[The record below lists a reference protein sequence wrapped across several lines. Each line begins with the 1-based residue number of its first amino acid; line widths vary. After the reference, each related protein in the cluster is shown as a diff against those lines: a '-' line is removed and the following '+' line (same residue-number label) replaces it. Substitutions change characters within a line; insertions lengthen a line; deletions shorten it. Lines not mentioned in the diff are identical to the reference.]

1 MEICGCHQLNLAAFL
16 YVQAIEI
23 LIEQLA
29 SAAAPSAE
37 GPETKSE
44 VSCTNREESTSEAT
58 SQLPESAQTW
68 QPLDAPDA
76 CSGPSEACQT
86 EVNESRS
93 ANNIEVHSTGPQC
106 PADSHKDHEVGCETN
121 QVRMPDTSCSSE
133 DISELQST
141 MRQLDRLHC
150 SSAGVEEGAE
160 SNTKIPLSSGIDS
173 CGTVGSSSS
182 QQQVEAQT
190 TKQRKAGKLQIAV
203 GKKPARNRECPCG
216 SSKKRYKNC
225 CGPADAAA
233 ARRLASGIL
242 VEPVA
247 QGMPAIYV

>member
-1 MEICGCHQLNLAAFL
+1 M
-16 YVQAIEI
+16 QAIEI

-37 GPETKSE
+37 GLETKSE
-44 VSCTNREESTSEAT
+44 VSCTNREDSTPEAT
-58 SQLPESAQTW
+58 SQLPGSAQTW

-93 ANNIEVHSTGPQC
+93 ANNIEVHSTGPHSSSGC
-106 PADSHKDHEVGCETN
+106 PADSHKDHEVGCETI
-121 QVRMPDTSCSSE
+121 QMRIPDTSYSSE
-133 DISELQST
+133 DISKLQST
-141 MRQLDRLHC
+141 MGQLDRLHC
-150 SSAGVEEGAE
+150 SSPGVEEGAE

-173 CGTVGSSSS
+173 CSTVGSSSS

-216 SSKKRYKNC
+216 SKKRYKNC